1 VTHGFV
7 EILIESTA
15 VQAMVGLNAS
25 GDTHKVYPVII
36 PEREKPPYICVRVTS
51 IRPIECKG
59 QASME
64 EIDSVTIDCYALS
77 YKDAYTM
84 YCVVRDVLDNQEFTL
99 RDGTIICPRIKDA
112 QDVSEI
118 EMLQLGRRDTY
129 CVASSY
135 EAEVTLSELS

>member
-1 VTHGFV
+1 
-7 EILIESTA
+7 
-15 VQAMVGLNAS
+15 MVGLNGV
-25 GDTHKVYPVII
+25 GDTHKVYPVLI

-51 IRPIECKG
+51 VRPVECKG
-59 QASME
+59 EASLE

-84 YCVVRDVLDNQEFTL
+84 YRVVRDVLDNQEFTL
-99 RDGTIICPRIKDA
+99 NDGTIVCPHYKDA

-118 EMLQLGRRDTY
+118 EMLQLSRRDMF
-129 CVASSY
+129 CVASNY